1 MQKDFEGWS
10 EKKKVVND
18 SKSEI
23 YFYEREIWW
32 CALGVNIGYEQDGK
46 GDKFT
51 RPVLVLKKY
60 SKNVFVGIPL
70 TSANRESKYHYTFPF
85 LSGTSTALLSQ
96 IRLFDTKRLLVKMGR
111 VSKGEYEEVRKRV
124 KDIL

>member
-1 MQKDFEGWS
+1 MQKDFEKWS

-46 GDKFT
+46 GDKFA

-70 TSANRESKYHYTFPF
+70 TSTNRESKYHYTFPF
-85 LSGTSTALLSQ
+85 LSGISTALLSQ